1 MVERLDDVVRRGA
14 PSALGEDPLLVVE
27 AEQVAREIA
36 AMART
41 RGRRA
46 RQVFAASALALGL
59 LGVGATAAVA
69 GPGLAEWAGWVPD
82 ASAQRTFTINE
93 NATLGPCKVVARVVQ
108 EGGVPDKLA
117 AERTEAARHFLASHD
132 WDAAVA
138 SITAEDIAAELAAE
152 RERRAG
158 PNLDGVEPPE
168 VSTGLVAS
176 LLMGDRI
183 REEFMHAGHL
193 QPGVSLEMS
202 GRCDGSTEG
211 LKR

>member
-1 MVERLDDVVRRGA
+1 M
-14 PSALGEDPLLVVE
+14 
-27 AEQVAREIA
+27 
-36 AMART
+36 
-41 RGRRA
+41 
-46 RQVFAASALALGL
+46 FAASALALGL

-82 ASAQRTFTINE
+82 ASAQRTFTVDE
-93 NATLGPCKVVARVVQ
+93 NSTLGPCKVVARVVQ
-108 EGGVPDKLA
+108 EGGVPDELA
-117 AERTEAARHFLASHD
+117 AERTESARHFLASHD

-138 SITAEDIAAELAAE
+138 SITAEDIATELAAE
-152 RERRAG
+152 RERRAS
-158 PNLDGVEPPE
+158 LSREGVEPPE
-168 VSTGLVAS
+168 ASAGLVAS

-202 GRCDGSTEG
+202 GRCEGSTEG